1 MSVVPFQ
8 REDSPGGKI
17 RPLLGDLLCAR
28 GILNQDQLRLALHE
42 QKQRHD
48 LLGRIL
54 VRLRFAREE
63 DILQSLS
70 DQTGYPVIDLAQ
82 RVPEAEALEFWGRD
96 EALVLKAAP
105 VAMEN
110 SVLSIDMADPLDL
123 RAFDHIRRLLPEGVI
138 PRLYLTSE
146 SALVEYINHAYGA
159 ARNFHHRLSEL
170 EQEPALRTA
179 EEEHP
184 VVRAVDALLDEA
196 LAAGASDIHLE
207 PEEQSVRVRIRI
219 DGVLQVLSLIHRGH
233 WPMLAQRLKVMAGMD
248 IVDSRNIQDGRF
260 TKNAAGRQV
269 DFRVSIL
276 PTLHGEN
283 IVIRILDQNRA
294 LLPLEGLGFSNAHQ
308 ALLRGLIQ
316 RPEGMIILTGPT
328 GSGKTTTLY
337 ALLQLLNTRARN
349 IMTLEDPV
357 EYELPGIRQTQVK
370 DQFGLGFAE
379 GVRAVLRQDPDVVL
393 IGEIRDPDTA
403 QMGLRAAMTGN
414 QVFSTLHTQDC
425 FGVFPRL
432 REFGLSSGLMSGNI
446 IAAVGQRLV
455 RTLCPQCRT
464 LAPADVETC
473 RLLRENPANPPMIG
487 TAKGC
492 LHCRGEGYKGR
503 IVVAEVLPID
513 AELDELIS
521 QEAPRPVL
529 QKAARQKGFI
539 GMAEDG
545 FAKLKAGL
553 IGIES
558 LMTEVDLSTVPP
570 ARS

>member
-1 MSVVPFQ
+1 MSVVPFS
-8 REDSPGGKI
+8 RDDAPSGKI

-28 GILNQDQLRLALHE
+28 GVLNADQLRLALHE

-63 DILQSLS
+63 DILKSLS
-70 DQTGYPVIDLAQ
+70 EQTGYPTIDLAC
-82 RVPEAEALEFWGRD
+82 RLPEAEALEFWGMD
-96 EALVLKAAP
+96 EAVVLKAVP
-105 VAMEN
+105 VALES
-110 SVLSIDMADPLDL
+110 SVLSIAMADPLDL
-123 RAFDHIRRLLPEGVI
+123 RAFDHIRRLLPEGIV
-138 PRLYLTSE
+138 PRLYLASE
-146 SALVEYINHAYGA
+146 TALNEFIAHAYGT

-170 EQEPALRTA
+170 EQEPALRA
-179 EEEHP
+179 ESEDHP
-184 VVRAVDALLDEA
+184 VVRAVEALLDEA
-196 LAAGASDIHLE
+196 VAAGASDIHLE
-207 PEEQSVRVRIRI
+207 PEEQSVRVRIRV
-219 DGVLQVLSLIHRGH
+219 DGVLQVLSLIHRAH

-248 IVDSRNIQDGRF
+248 IVDTRNIQDGRF
-260 TKNAAGRQV
+260 TKNAGGRQV

-283 IVIRILDQNRA
+283 MVIRILDQNRA
-294 LLPLEGLGFSNAHQ
+294 LLPLEGLGFSGPHQ
-308 ALLRGLIQ
+308 ALLRGLVQ

-370 DQFGLGFAE
+370 EQFGLGFAE

-393 IGEIRDPDTA
+393 VGEIRDPDTA

-432 REFGLSSGLMSGNI
+432 REFGLSAGLMSGNI
-446 IAAVGQRLV
+446 IAAVAQRLV
-455 RTLCPQCRT
+455 RTLCPQCKT
-464 LAPADVETC
+464 MEPADAETC
-473 RLLRENPANPPMIG
+473 RLLRENPASPPSIG
-487 TAKGC
+487 MAKGC

-503 IVVAEVLPID
+503 IVVAEILPID
-513 AELDELIS
+513 AELDELI
-521 QEAPRPVL
+521 AAGALRPAL
-529 QKAARQKGFI
+529 QKAARQKGFVS
-539 GMAEDG
+539 MAEDG
-545 FAKLKAGL
+545 LAKLKAGL

-558 LMTEVDLSTVPP
+558 LMAEVDLSSIP
-570 ARS
+570 APRG